1 MATSFGYAEVIA
13 LSQTGV
19 QAAEQAYF
27 AGSARI
33 LQASWFDAGGDPYLP
48 KLVNYQLVALD
59 SGTVLLPWKSL
70 TAANVQTVTVTG
82 AQNMMVNLSREQ
94 ETHRAMFQIT
104 DQNNEMFS
112 AEVDFVIVSPL
123 AFGGILGLSSAAIN

>member
-27 AGSARI
+27 AGSACI